1 MCRAVDGNDCN
12 AKCSVIKALL
22 LALTSEEGGSQQNP
36 RAPKQQTKNF
46 ATTDKALTEIPLK
59 RTPLDQYVAKK

>member
-22 LALTSEEGGSQQNP
+22 LALTSEEGGHLSN
-36 RAPKQQTKNF
+36 KQKNF
-46 ATTDKALTEIPLK
+46 ATRDKALAEIPLK
-59 RTPLDQYVAKK
+59 ITPLDQYVAKN